1 MEVAPEIM
9 QNALKDRVLRNQ
21 IFLNLCEKE
30 GVSQELQRNMIF
42 DTLLM

>member
-21 IFLNLCEKE
+21 IFLNLCERE
-30 GVSQELQRNMIF
+30 GISQDLERNILF